1 MQQTAHSALCW
12 SFSNFLASG
21 INNWQWDVAILQIWQ
36 FADVGINFRNFNI
49 MPTRLAPF
57 LQMLLAWV
65 VNLSCSSTEML
76 RSFSSGF
83 CTTLKYKCTQHFDFQ
98 FLILLF
104 WAKAYGLT
112 LEKLPFKKFLSYHW
126 DALFLSSFKICSTSF
141 IISAA
146 CDNFIDGHRRTWI
159 MFS

>member
-1 MQQTAHSALCW
+1 MQQTAHSTLCW
-12 SFSNFLASG
+12 SFPNFLASG
-21 INNWQWDVAILQIWQ
+21 INNWQWDMAILQIWQ
-36 FADVGINFRNFNI
+36 FADVGINFCNFNI

-83 CTTLKYKCTQHFDFQ
+83 CTTSVQMYSAFWLSIPYSFILGQSLWSDFREVTFQ
-98 FLILLF
+98 KGFVIPLGRF
-104 WAKAYGLT
+104 V
-112 LEKLPFKKFLSYHW
+112 PFF
-126 DALFLSSFKICSTSF
+126 IQNCSTSF